1 MIEVA
6 TYPGELKTWNPD
18 TDRYYLELFGEGEPV
33 IADNYA
39 EIVPV
44 GPVDAAVQ
52 TSQPAPVYEYWWT
65 IGHLGYRGDTFW
77 GQLEDPAARVYVYFP
92 VWGGWR
98 IKEIV
103 AAVKYLSPTAD
114 QQSAWNTAAKEWQ
127 ALQPIVAD
135 ASQLALAL
143 GPAAGSAAGGA
154 ASLLS
159 VIAKLQINTVPQ
171 TPGFQWSVGKVA
183 YLRPN
188 VGVFQGVTWTLPKK
202 MFSVLGGR
210 LTGSIALSFI
220 PARHQGG
227 DAASDPPGRQPVTL
241 QRLPALA
248 HAVVYGP
255 DNEEVW
261 RPAQDEYVELYLS
274 PKHPTQPAVAPLPPV
289 VPPTVV
295 PPTGKTV

>member
-6 TYPGELKTWNPD
+6 TYPADLKTWNPD
-18 TDRYYLELFGEGEPV
+18 ADRYYLELFGETNPIV
-33 IADNYA
+33 ADKYA
-39 EIVPV
+39 ELVPA
-44 GPVDAAVQ
+44 GPLDGAVQ

-65 IGHLGYRGDTFW
+65 IGHLGSRGDGFW
-77 GQLEDPAARVYVYFP
+77 GQLQEPAARFYMYFP
-92 VWGGWR
+92 LWGGWR
-98 IKEIV
+98 IKEIM
-103 AAVKYLSPTAD
+103 AAVKYLSPTAE
-114 QQSAWNTAAKEWQ
+114 QQSAWDTAAKEWQ

-154 ASLLS
+154 APLLS
-159 VIAKLQINTVPQ
+159 VIAKLQINSVPQ
-171 TPGFQWSVGKVA
+171 IPGFQWSVGKVA
-183 YLRPN
+183 YLRPDA
-188 VGVFQGVTWTLPKK
+188 GVFQGVTWTLPKK
-202 MFSVLGGR
+202 MFTVLGGR

-227 DAASDPPGRQPVTL
+227 EATGDPQGQQPPSL

-255 DNEEVW
+255 QDEEVW

-274 PKHPTQPAVAPLPPV
+274 PKLPT
-289 VPPTVV
+289 
-295 PPTGKTV
+295 